1 MPIPAAS
8 RTAAKTAA
16 ALGVT
21 AKMLRVWEVHGLLQ
35 PGRNAA
41 GWRVYG
47 PVDFAR
53 IHQVLALR
61 GLGLG
66 LAEIAGLLAGRL
78 ADLDTVLALQAEVLR
93 RRRAEADKGLA
104 LIDKARLR
112 LRSGDAF
119 SLDDFANLIRETTMS
134 EKIDKTVWQEV
145 IEPIAQR
152 HYTPEEMEIIRQK
165 KMAFAGAWNFD
176 PEATTQKWAELIA
189 EATALCA
196 KGDPTSPEAI
206 DLARRWNEF
215 AHQFMPKDLALTAK
229 TQAIWSEALADP
241 ASAARLPLGPEL
253 LAFVR
258 AAADAHRASLSA

>member
-8 RTAAKTAA
+8 RTAATTAA

-21 AKMLRVWEVHGLLQ
+21 AKMLRVGEVHGLLQ